1 MAIIQEAFD
10 VPEFIIT
17 GIANGDYR
25 RIGGVVRWAQGP
37 NKGQLVKMLDPVD
50 LPKADEAKG
59 LLDQAAHFVQQHKKE
74 VGIATVGTIIVGG
87 CLFVYY
93 KFKDHEPKVVT
104 NFRAAL
110 KDYVDAMKQGAM
122 EVDKID
128 ALMTAVNDLKSHKN
142 YDKISIQLT
151 TEEIEALVGTIHD
164 YTVKLA
170 EANSFSL
177 ADQDVASSGEGGACA
192 VIDLQ
197 KYLQAQKRMM
207 EESA

>member
-10 VPEFIIT
+10 VPEYIVT
-17 GIANGDYR
+17 GIANGLYKR
-25 RIGGVVRWAQGP
+25 MGGVVRWAVGP
-37 NKGQLVKMLDPVD
+37 QKGQIVKHLRPVN

-59 LLDQAAHFVQQHKKE
+59 LMNQAVHFAQQHKKG
-74 VGIATVGTIIVGG
+74 VGIAAAGAAIMG
-87 CLFVYY
+87 CGLFAYY
-93 KFKDHEPKVVT
+93 KIKDHEPKVVT
-104 NFRAAL
+104 NFRSAL
-110 KDYVDAMKQGAM
+110 KDYVDAMKQGTM

-177 ADQDVASSGEGGACA
+177 EDQEIASSGEGGACA
-192 VIDLQ
+192 IIDLQ
-197 KYLQAQKRMM
+197 KYLKAQKRMM
-207 EESA
+207 EES